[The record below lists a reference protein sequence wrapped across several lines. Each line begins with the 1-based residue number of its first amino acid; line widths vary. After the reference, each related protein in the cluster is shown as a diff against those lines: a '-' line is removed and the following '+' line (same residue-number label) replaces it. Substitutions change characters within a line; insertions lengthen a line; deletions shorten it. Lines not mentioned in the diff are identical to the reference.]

1 MVSSTAVAP
10 TAAAAAA
17 SAAAIAAAVTA
28 IASSVGSAAAAAAL
42 CLLAEWRLCAS
53 CVGRGG
59 AMAVLLH
66 SHLLAHT
73 LYSERRRRRQCYS
86 SELAQLLY
94 CCDGGGGYSEHAWLR
109 RPCSIPPLA
118 LDDCFSEA
126 AAAVEQ
132 K

>member
-1 MVSSTAVAP
+1 MVSSTVAP

-17 SAAAIAAAVTA
+17 SAAAVTA
-28 IASSVGSAAAAAAL
+28 IASSVGSAAAAL
-42 CLLAEWRLCAS
+42 CLLAEWRLFAS

-73 LYSERRRRRQCYS
+73 LYSEAAAATAATAAAVPHSATAVSSHNYS
-86 SELAQLLY
+86 AAAIVSR
-94 CCDGGGGYSEHAWLR
+94 AWLR

-118 LDDCFSEA
+118 
-126 AAAVEQ
+126 
-132 K
+132 

>member
-1 MVSSTAVAP
+1 MAP

-17 SAAAIAAAVTA
+17 VSAAAVAA
-28 IASSVGSAAAAAAL
+28 IASSVGSAAAAAL

-73 LYSERRRRRQCYS
+73 LYSERRRRRWRH
-86 SELAQLLY
+86 
-94 CCDGGGGYSEHAWLR
+94 GGT
-109 RPCSIPPLA
+109 
-118 LDDCFSEA
+118 
-126 AAAVEQ
+126 AAAVPHSATAVSSHNYSVSLLG
-132 K
+132 

>member
-1 MVSSTAVAP
+1 MVSSAVAP
-10 TAAAAAA
+10 TAAATAA
-17 SAAAIAAAVTA
+17 SAAAVTA
-28 IASSVGSAAAAAAL
+28 IASSVGSAAAAL

-73 LYSERRRRRQCYS
+73 LYSEAAAATAATATAATAAAVPHSATAVSSHNYS
-86 SELAQLLY
+86 AAAIVSR
-94 CCDGGGGYSEHAWLR
+94 AWLR

-118 LDDCFSEA
+118 
-126 AAAVEQ
+126 
-132 K
+132 

>member
-1 MVSSTAVAP
+1 MVSSTVAP

-17 SAAAIAAAVTA
+17 SAAAAVAA
-28 IASSVGSAAAAAAL
+28 IASSVGSAAAAL

-73 LYSERRRRRQCYS
+73 LYSERRTAPPPPAVPHSATVVSSHNYS
-86 SELAQLLY
+86 VSLL
-94 CCDGGGGYSEHAWLR
+94 G
-109 RPCSIPPLA
+109 
-118 LDDCFSEA
+118 
-126 AAAVEQ
+126 
-132 K
+132 

>member
-1 MVSSTAVAP
+1 MVSSTVAP

-17 SAAAIAAAVTA
+17 SAAAVAA
-28 IASSVGSAAAAAAL
+28 IASSVGSAAAAL

-73 LYSERRRRRQCYS
+73 LYSERRRRT
-86 SELAQLLY
+86 A
-94 CCDGGGGYSEHAWLR
+94 
-109 RPCSIPPLA
+109 
-118 LDDCFSEA
+118 A
-126 AAAVEQ
+126 AAAVPQ
-132 K
+132 Q

>member
-1 MVSSTAVAP
+1 MVSSTVAP

-17 SAAAIAAAVTA
+17 SAAAVAA
-28 IASSVGSAAAAAAL
+28 IASSVGSAAAAAL

-73 LYSERRRRRQCYS
+73 LYSERRWRRRRRQCRTV
-86 SELAQLLY
+86 LQ
-94 CCDGGGGYSEHAWLR
+94 
-109 RPCSIPPLA
+109 
-118 LDDCFSEA
+118 
-126 AAAVEQ
+126 Q
-132 K
+132 

>member
-1 MVSSTAVAP
+1 MVSSTVAP
-10 TAAAAAA
+10 TAAAA
-17 SAAAIAAAVTA
+17 SAAAAVAA

-126 AAAVEQ
+126 AAAAVEQ

>member
-17 SAAAIAAAVTA
+17 SAAAAA
-28 IASSVGSAAAAAAL
+28 IASSVGSAAAAL

-73 LYSERRRRRQCYS
+73 LYSERRRRLRRRRRRQCRTV
-86 SELAQLLY
+86 LQ
-94 CCDGGGGYSEHAWLR
+94 
-109 RPCSIPPLA
+109 
-118 LDDCFSEA
+118 
-126 AAAVEQ
+126 Q
-132 K
+132 

>member
-1 MVSSTAVAP
+1 MVSSTVAP

-17 SAAAIAAAVTA
+17 SAAAVAA

-73 LYSERRRRRQCYS
+73 LYSERRRQRRRRRQRQCRTVP
-86 SELAQLLY
+86 Q
-94 CCDGGGGYSEHAWLR
+94 
-109 RPCSIPPLA
+109 
-118 LDDCFSEA
+118 
-126 AAAVEQ
+126 Q
-132 K
+132 

>member
-1 MVSSTAVAP
+1 MVSSTVAP

-17 SAAAIAAAVTA
+17 SAAAVAVAA
-28 IASSVGSAAAAAAL
+28 IASSVGSTAAAAL

-73 LYSERRRRRQCYS
+73 LYSERRRRRRQCRTV
-86 SELAQLLY
+86 LQ
-94 CCDGGGGYSEHAWLR
+94 
-109 RPCSIPPLA
+109 
-118 LDDCFSEA
+118 
-126 AAAVEQ
+126 Q
-132 K
+132 

>member
-1 MVSSTAVAP
+1 MVSSTVAP

-53 CVGRGG
+53 CVGRG

-73 LYSERRRRRQCYS
+73 LYSERRRWRRQCHTV
-86 SELAQLLY
+86 LQ
-94 CCDGGGGYSEHAWLR
+94 
-109 RPCSIPPLA
+109 
-118 LDDCFSEA
+118 
-126 AAAVEQ
+126 Q
-132 K
+132 

>member
-1 MVSSTAVAP
+1 MVSSTVAP

-17 SAAAIAAAVTA
+17 SAAAVAA
-28 IASSVGSAAAAAAL
+28 IASSVGSAAAAAL

-73 LYSERRRRRQCYS
+73 LYSERRRRRRRWRRQCRTVP
-86 SELAQLLY
+86 Q
-94 CCDGGGGYSEHAWLR
+94 
-109 RPCSIPPLA
+109 
-118 LDDCFSEA
+118 
-126 AAAVEQ
+126 Q
-132 K
+132 